1 MSKYRLL
8 LWLGC
13 VLLMLVAPSEARA
26 QARVTTG
33 PEAGDTAPLT
43 DTAVRNLAS
52 FARLYG
58 YVRFFH
64 PSDEAAVADWDSVLL
79 SGVRLIEH
87 AATPEELVRALR
99 DVFRPVAPAV
109 LVSVQP
115 SAPPSA
121 PPTDTSAI
129 IFWVH
134 KGVTAG
140 TVDPYAGTTY
150 NSSRLIVPWPV
161 SAATMP
167 KSPPPDTTEPMP
179 GFTSTMQSRQ
189 WPDHGAVPDPRAPF
203 TAEIAPGVHVAVP
216 LALFTSLPADT
227 AARVRPAAADTVQR
241 PRVAPD
247 RATRLA
253 AVISAWNYP
262 QHFYPY
268 FDVSGGGWSEA
279 LPAALRQAAE
289 APDAAGT
296 LVALNRLLAVLED
309 GHAAASAAG
318 WPEAL
323 LPRTAHPPLT
333 VRWIDGRAVITAVD
347 DTVRRV
353 AVGDIITTVDGEPMR
368 DRVARADSLRSGTL
382 QWVRYVSAASWLRG
396 RPGSVAELRVHSPLD
411 SAGTARTVQVSRR
424 TGPLPRQ
431 PRPPAIA
438 ELRPGLWYV
447 DITIATDSAFLAA
460 LPQLQ
465 SARGIVFDVRGYPG
479 LSWIENLTDQPLHW
493 EEEISVPL
501 LLRPDRRD
509 MVYVSAGSFTVQ
521 PAALR
526 LTSNVA
532 VLTDGSAISGA
543 ETDLMM
549 VRRYRLGTIVGSP
562 TAGANGGVT
571 PLLLPGGFRM
581 VFTGMR
587 VTHADG
593 SQLHLLGVIP
603 DVHAAPT
610 ARGVAEG
617 RDEVLEAGLHVLE
630 ARLDDA
636 RPGQRQEGG

>member
-1 MSKYRLL
+1 MPKRRWLLRFGCILLALAMPLPVLAQAGVAAGADTGDAARLTDMAA
-8 LWLGC
+8 GN
-13 VLLMLVAPSEARA
+13 LVA
-26 QARVTTG
+26 
-33 PEAGDTAPLT
+33 
-43 DTAVRNLAS
+43 

-58 YVRFFH
+58 FIRFFH
-64 PSDEAAVADWDSVLL
+64 PSDEATAADWDSVLMQ
-79 SGVRLIEH
+79 GARQVEH

-99 DVFRPVAPAV
+99 DVFQPVAPAV
-109 LVSVQP
+109 SVSTRRE
-115 SAPPSA
+115 PPALS
-121 PPTDTSAI
+121 PPADTTAI

-150 NSSRLIVPWPV
+150 NSSRLLVPWPV

-167 KSPPPDTTEPMP
+167 KSQPPDTVELMAGVTA
-179 GFTSTMQSRQ
+179 TVQSRQ

-216 LALFTSLPADT
+216 LALFTTLPADT

-247 RATRLA
+247 RETRLA
-253 AVISAWNYP
+253 AVIAAWNYP

-268 FDVSGGGWSEA
+268 FDVAGGGWAEA
-279 LPAALRQAAE
+279 LPAALRRAAE

-296 LVALNRLLAVLED
+296 LATLNRMLAVLED
-309 GHAAASAAG
+309 GHAAASAVG

-323 LPRTAHPPLT
+323 LPRPAHPPLA
-333 VRWIDGRAVITAVD
+333 VCWIDGRAVITAVE
-347 DTVRRV
+347 DTVQSV
-353 AVGDIITTVDGEPMR
+353 AVGDVITVVNGEPMR
-368 DRVARADSLRSGTL
+368 DRVARADSLRSGSL
-382 QWVRYVSAASWLRG
+382 QWVRYVSAPFWLRG
-396 RPGSVAELRVHSPLD
+396 SPGSVVELVVHSPLD
-411 SAGTARTVQVSRR
+411 SAATARTVHLSRR
-424 TGPLPRQ
+424 TGPPPPQL
-431 PRPPAIA
+431 RPPTIS

-447 DITIATDSAFLAA
+447 DTSVATDSALLAA

-465 SARGIVFDVRGYPG
+465 YARGIIFDVRGYPA
-479 LSWIENLTDQPLHW
+479 LSWHQHLTDRPLHW

-501 LLRPDRRD
+501 LLRPDQGELAF
-509 MVYVSAGSFTVQ
+509 VSAGSFTVQ
-521 PAALR
+521 PAAVR
-526 LTSNVA
+526 LTSNVV

-543 ETDLMM
+543 ETDLMV
-549 VRRYRLGTIVGSP
+549 VRRYGLGTIVGSP

-571 PLLLPGGFRM
+571 QLLLPGGFRM

-593 SQLHLLGVIP
+593 SQLHLLGVVP
-603 DVHAAPT
+603 DVHAEPT

-617 RDEVLEAGLHVLE
+617 RDEVLEAGLRVLD
-630 ARLDDA
+630 ARL
-636 RPGQRQEGG
+636 EGA

>member
-1 MSKYRLL
+1 MSKYKCLL
-8 LWLGC
+8 RFGC
-13 VLLMLVAPSEARA
+13 VLLMLGAPSDALA
-26 QARVTTG
+26 QERVTTG
-33 PEAGDTAPLT
+33 ADVSDTAPLA
-43 DTAVRNLAS
+43 DTAVRNLVS

-79 SGVRLIEH
+79 RGVRLVEH
-87 AATPEELVRALR
+87 AATPEELIRALR
-99 DVFRPVAPAV
+99 DVFHPVAPAV
-109 LVSVQP
+109 VVSIRP
-115 SAPPSA
+115 DTPP
-121 PPTDTSAI
+121 PPPADTSAI

-150 NSSRLIVPWPV
+150 NSSRLLVPWPV

-179 GFTSTMQSRQ
+179 GFRTTMQSRQ
-189 WPDHGAVPDPRAPF
+189 WPDHGAVPNPRAPF
-203 TAEIAPGVHVAVP
+203 TAEIAPGVHIAVP
-216 LALFTSLPADT
+216 LALFTPLPADT

-241 PRVAPD
+241 PRTAPD

-253 AVISAWNYP
+253 TVIAAWNYP

-268 FDVSGGGWSEA
+268 FDVAGGSWAEA

-296 LVALNRLLAVLED
+296 LVTLNRMLAVLED

-323 LPRTAHPPLT
+323 LPRTAHPPLA

-347 DTVRRV
+347 DTVRSV
-353 AVGDIITTVDGEPMR
+353 EVGDVITAVDGEPMQ
-368 DRVARADSLRSGTL
+368 DRVARADSLRSGSL

-396 RPGSVAELRVHSPLD
+396 SPGSVAELRVHSPLD
-411 SAGTARTVQVSRR
+411 SAATARTVQLSRR
-424 TGPLPRQ
+424 TGPLPLQ
-431 PRPPAIA
+431 LRPPAIA

-447 DITIATDSAFLAA
+447 DTTIATDTAFLEA
-460 LPQLQ
+460 LPELQ
-465 SARGIVFDVRGYPG
+465 SARGIVFDVRGYPRLG
-479 LSWIENLTDQPLHW
+479 WQQHLTDRPLHW

-501 LLRPDRRD
+501 LLLPDQRE
-509 MVYVSAGSFTVQ
+509 MTFVSAGSFTVQ
-521 PAALR
+521 PSALR
-526 LTSNVA
+526 LTSNVV

-543 ETDLMM
+543 ETTLMM
-549 VRRYRLGTIVGSP
+549 GRRYRLGTIVGSP

-571 PLLLPGGFRM
+571 PILLPGGFRM

-593 SQLHLLGVIP
+593 SQLHLLGVLP
-603 DVHAAPT
+603 DVPATPT

-630 ARLDDA
+630 RRLDDA
-636 RPGQRQEGG
+636 RPRKQQD